1 VLFFIAD
8 LLLPRGATPAIG
20 YCLVLIVAAESR
32 RGSFLLG
39 MAVACSLLTWAGY
52 FLEPP
57 GGVWWMSMFDRA
69 MVMMVVWIAFFLV
82 RRRIKAMIALAHQ
95 TAALQLATIELE
107 RSNEELGSFA
117 SVIAHDLRS
126 PLNTIGLFAQMVD
139 DRRTE
144 SSANEKY
151 EYLDS
156 MHNEI
161 ARMSGLI
168 QRLLAYGRVG
178 SGEMQP
184 EACDCEAML
193 TCVMRNLTSE
203 LQKVAGK
210 VTHDPLPVVDADP
223 TLMAELFQNLIE
235 NSLKYRGDGPPEVHI
250 AATEDA
256 AGFQFSIRDN
266 GIGFQP
272 EDATRIFQP
281 FQQAHGTHPR
291 RSGIGLGLAT
301 CRKIVERHKGKIWA
315 DAWPGQGATFYFTLP
330 QKAAAPAKT
339 LAVE

>member
-1 VLFFIAD
+1 
-8 LLLPRGATPAIG
+8 
-20 YCLVLIVAAESR
+20 
-32 RGSFLLG
+32 
-39 MAVACSLLTWAGY
+39 
-52 FLEPP
+52 
-57 GGVWWMSMFDRA
+57 
-69 MVMMVVWIAFFLV
+69 
-82 RRRIKAMIALAHQ
+82 MIALAHQ